1 MMKRKLPGL
10 ILTQPGV
17 ATVVMVVVTL
27 QIPAGVTPVAAIAL
41 EVTVLMAV
49 VIQQITLGG
58 IPVETE
64 VTPTILEVIQQV
76 VYGVRESVNC
86 LLAMSVS

>member
-1 MMKRKLPGL
+1 M
-10 ILTQPGV
+10 

-41 EVTVLMAV
+41 EATVLMAV
-49 VIQQITLGG
+49 VIQQIALGV

-76 VYGVRESVNC
+76 VYSVRESVNC

>member
-1 MMKRKLPGL
+1 M
-10 ILTQPGV
+10 
-17 ATVVMVVVTL
+17 VMVVVTL

-49 VIQQITLGG
+49 VIQQITLGV

>member
-1 MMKRKLPGL
+1 
-10 ILTQPGV
+10 
-17 ATVVMVVVTL
+17 MVVVTL

-41 EVTVLMAV
+41 EATVLMAV
-49 VIQQITLGG
+49 VIQQIALGV

-64 VTPTILEVIQQV
+64 VTPTILEVTQQV